1 MGRVEIADDW
11 QEHVALAMDKLF
23 ADRLGPDIEA
33 DAKRYA
39 PVGPSYEVDQAKHPR
54 TPSRVGGELRES
66 IGHHLDGHTL
76 VIDAKAPYAA
86 WVELGTKPHPIDSHG
101 PWSLWSPVT
110 GEYFG
115 SHVHH
120 PGTRPQ
126 SFLRASLYQRRG
138 E

>member
-1 MGRVEIADDW
+1 MGRVEIEPGWEEKIA
-11 QEHVALAMDKLF
+11 AAMDKLF
-23 ADRLGPDIEA
+23 EEKLGPDIEA
-33 DAKRYA
+33 DARRYA
-39 PVGPSYEVDQAKHPR
+39 PVGPSWGFDPKHPR
-54 TPSRVGGELRES
+54 TPAHQGGELKES

-86 WVELGTKPHPIDSHG
+86 FVELGTRPHPIDAHG
-101 PWSLWSPVT
+101 PWSLWSPVS

-120 PGTRPQ
+120 PGTRPEP
-126 SFLRASLYQRRG
+126 FLRVALFRTRG